1 MDELMSRLRNK
12 GVQYVIVGFF
22 QEEFFYKHDFKID
35 KNFGGLVKD
44 IQKDDQVNSLV

>member
-22 QEEFFYKHDFKID
+22 QEEFFYKHGFKID

-44 IQKDDQVNSLV
+44 IQLDVQETSPV